1 MGKKEKLIQK
11 ILSGSSDTNIGFAE
25 LVYLLKT
32 LGFDH
37 RQQGSHHIL
46 TKIGV
51 RERVN
56 LQADGSKAKAYQV
69 RQIRKIITENRLI
82 SDE

>member
-11 ILSGSSDTNIGFAE
+11 ILSGSSDSNIAFAE
-25 LVYLLKT
+25 LVHLLES

-46 TKIGV
+46 TKKGV

-56 LQADGSKAKAYQV
+56 LQADGSKAKGYQV
-69 RQIRKIITENRLI
+69 RQVRKVITENKLI
-82 SDE
+82 SYE